1 MKKNTKIHFLIII
14 FILSIFSF
22 STFAAKLGWIETFE
36 GKKLS
41 FYEKKQNYFL
51 TEWDILVEPYQKK
64 TEKANSRRF
73 GKWKQGIIP
82 YEIDSTIPESNRIE
96 QAIHYLH
103 ENSKIRLV
111 PRTNEKDYV
120 YFKNNGDQDCSSFIG
135 KKGGKQNIHV
145 SNWCETGSLVHE
157 ILHALG
163 FFHEQSRPDRR
174 KFINVHWS
182 NIQLKNMYNF
192 FLSPFAK
199 TYGTFDMDSI
209 MLYPS
214 FNGFA
219 KDPSK
224 PTMSL
229 KDGGTWKA
237 QRNQMSQQ
245 DLEALEKFYSS
256 EIESRRRFQD

>member
-1 MKKNTKIHFLIII
+1 MKNNSTLQISIITM
-14 FILSIFSF
+14 ILCLFSF
-22 STFAAKLGWIETFE
+22 SSFAAKFAWIETAD

-41 FYEKKQNYFL
+41 FYEKKKNYFL
-51 TEWDILVEPYQKK
+51 TEWDILVEPYQKQAD
-64 TEKANSRRF
+64 KANSRRF
-73 GKWKQGIIP
+73 GKWKKGIIP
-82 YEIDSTIPESNRIE
+82 FEIDSSIPESTRIE
-96 QAIHYLH
+96 EAIDYLH
-103 ENSKIRLV
+103 ENTKIRFV

-120 YFKNNGDQDCSSFIG
+120 YFKNNGDQDCSSFVG

-145 SNWCETGSLVHE
+145 SNWCGAGSLVHE

-163 FFHEQSRPDRR
+163 FFHEQSRPDRS
-174 KFINVHWS
+174 KFIKVHWS
-182 NIQLKNMYNF
+182 NIQLKNIHNF

-199 TYGTFDMDSI
+199 TYGKFDMDSI

-229 KDGGTWKA
+229 RNGGTWDA
-237 QRNQMSQQ
+237 QRKKMSQQ
-245 DLEALEKFYSS
+245 DLEALDTFYAS
-256 EIESRRRFQD
+256 EFESRNKAKH

>member
-1 MKKNTKIHFLIII
+1 MKNNSIIRSLIITV
-14 FILSIFSF
+14 ILSIVSF
-22 STFAAKLGWIETFE
+22 STFAANIGWIETSE

-41 FYEKKQNYFL
+41 FYEKKQNYYL

-64 TEKANSRRF
+64 ADKANSRRF
-73 GKWKQGIIP
+73 GKWKKGIIP
-82 YEIDSTIPESNRIE
+82 FEIDASMPDGFRIE
-96 QAIHYLH
+96 DAINYFHK
-103 ENSKIRLV
+103 NTKIRLV
-111 PRTNEKDYV
+111 PRTIEKDYV

-145 SNWCETGSLVHE
+145 SNWCDTGSLVHE

-174 KFINVHWS
+174 KYIKVHWS
-182 NIQLKNMYNF
+182 NIQLKNIYNF

-199 TYGTFDMDSI
+199 TYGKFDMDSI

-214 FNGFA
+214 FNSFS

-229 KDGGTWKA
+229 RNGDTWNA

-245 DLEALEKFYSS
+245 DLEALETFYSS
-256 EIESRRRFQD
+256 EI